1 MCLPLHSPSRGLNAS
16 VIEMRRVDGAPSA
29 SRIWLLEGGCH
40 VQVEV
45 NIAIK
50 TMVRS
55 GRKYKGDRETSR
67 VCNANRFSI
76 DFRT

>member
-1 MCLPLHSPSRGLNAS
+1 
-16 VIEMRRVDGAPSA
+16 VTEMHRVAGEPNA
-29 SRIWLLEGGCH
+29 SRIWLLGGGYH

-45 NIAIK
+45 NIAIE
-50 TMVRS
+50 TMVKS